1 MSKGKEYLKF
11 IIFLV
16 ILVAGLFATINKLD
30 KMKGGIA
37 IVASVVYLVM

>member
-16 ILVAGLFATINKLD
+16 ILVAGLFATMN
-30 KMKGGIA
+30 GGIA